1 MTLALTFDWSPEFV
15 AVTIVDAAARSIV
28 AEGKSPRSSLSAEEG
43 SSIDGW
49 TSLAEATRTA
59 LDGLA
64 VLNLTKEDIKSI
76 ELSGSVPDPTSVGA
90 GSSAILSALLEP
102 AHTAIDEDSSEI
114 GVLSTSAAS
123 ALGLR
128 PGCPVTLSPSFE
140 RSLRRGDQVL

>member
-1 MTLALTFDWSPEFV
+1 MTLALTIDWSAEFV
-15 AVTIVDAAARSIV
+15 AVTIFDAAARSIV
-28 AEGKSPRSSLSAEEG
+28 AEGKSPRGALSAEEG
-43 SSIDGW
+43 SPTSEW
-49 TSLAEATRTA
+49 TSLAVAIRTA

-76 ELSGSVPDPTSVGA
+76 ELSDSVPDATSADA
-90 GSSAILSALLEP
+90 GSSTMLSALLDP

-123 ALGLR
+123 ALELR